1 MDPWELESIDYN
13 QISNLNDYYHF
24 KIILDHMDN
33 IFFDM
38 KNKLIN
44 YIATR
49 KTANN
54 IDLVQADD
62 LNRELLNL
70 LEQYRSEYKKKISIL
85 SHISDIEGKTNVK
98 TANIFY
104 DNLQVFITNELYK
117 AYGLL
122 IRYLD
127 ERF

>member
-1 MDPWELESIDYN
+1 MDPWELESIDYD
-13 QISNLNDYYHF
+13 QITNLNDYYHF
-24 KIILDHMDN
+24 KIILDHVDS
-33 IFFDM
+33 IFSDI

-49 KTANN
+49 KTSKN
-54 IDLVQADD
+54 IDLTQADD
-62 LNRELLNL
+62 VNRELLNI

-98 TANIFY
+98 TANVFY
-104 DNLQVFITNELYK
+104 ENLKVFITNELYK
-117 AYGLL
+117 TYGLL